1 MTCSRLLM
9 RRIGEEMKFIL
20 MSGHASSRIEGNGVG
35 ISLYPFLKK
44 PLDIETLIE
53 KVSSVLE
60 TKE

>member
-1 MTCSRLLM
+1 M